1 MADVKFKDV
10 IETISEGIPKYRKA
24 IFKALIIGM
33 IVGESNKCIS
43 GIFRMFELLMFSMGI
58 SRRCFYGFL
67 QSGKLPLGKVWDKLL
82 GMFGESLVTA
92 GRLILLLDDT
102 TYGKTGRK
110 IAGCDSHYDHAS
122 KINSSK
128 YIHGH
133 CRVLLGVLAF
143 IHNRWACLPISNGL
157 YRLKKSVDKS
167 QFKTKIEIAGKLIRQ
182 ASERFSC
189 NILIATD
196 SWFGNKS
203 LIKALGKELVERIN
217 ILTRLRKDTRLYDI
231 FVESNTGKRGRK
243 RKYGKKL
250 PKLSEMA
257 ESLER
262 IRDTLLIYGRNR
274 ECEYSEFIAR
284 HKGFMRQV
292 KVVLIYNRNGYIFPI
307 VSTDLSLSAKQMIE
321 YYSARWKIESGF
333 KELKHELGAIDNQAR
348 KRESV
353 ENHFE
358 LCSIAQT
365 AAWLYVLKQTK
376 APERKYISA
385 RSSLFT
391 FGDIRR
397 KISNELYENPIFD
410 NTCYKGLKSLENI
423 FLFLFLRRSA

>member
-1 MADVKFKDV
+1 MTEAKFKDI
-10 IETISEGIPKYRKA
+10 IEAISEVIPKYRKA
-24 IFKALIIGM
+24 IFKAVIIGM

-67 QSGKLPLGKVWDKLL
+67 QSGKLSFGKVWNKLL
-82 GMFGESLVTA
+82 GMFGESLMTA

-110 IAGCDSHYDHAS
+110 IVGCDTHHDHAS

-128 YIHGH
+128 YIYGQ
-133 CRVLLGVLAF
+133 CRVLLGILAL
-143 IHNRWACLPISNGL
+143 IHNRWACIPISNGL
-157 YRLKKSVDKS
+157 YRLKKSVDKE

-203 LIKALGKELVERIN
+203 LIKVLGKELVERIN
-217 ILTRLRKDTRLYDI
+217 ILTRLRKDSRLYDVC
-231 FVESNTGKRGRK
+231 VENTGKRGRK

-250 PKLSEMA
+250 PKLSELA
-257 ESLER
+257 ETLKR
-262 IRDTLLIYGRNR
+262 IKDNLLIYGRKR
-274 ECEYSEFIAR
+274 ECEYSEFIAMHR
-284 HKGFMRQV
+284 GFMRQV
-292 KVVLIYNRNGYIFPI
+292 KVVLIYSRNGYIFPI

-365 AAWLYVLKQTK
+365 TAWLYALKQTK
-376 APERKYISA
+376 APERKYVSA
-385 RSSLFT
+385 RSSLFS

-397 KISNELYENPIFD
+397 KISNELYETPIFD
-410 NTCYKGLKSLENI
+410 NTCYKGLKSIENI
-423 FLFLFLRRSA
+423 FLLLFLRRSA

>member
-10 IETISEGIPKYRKA
+10 IETISQEIPKYRKA
-24 IFKALIIGM
+24 IFKAVITGM

-43 GIFRMFELLMFSMGI
+43 GIFRMFEVLMFSMGI
-58 SRRCFYGFL
+58 SRRRFYGFL
-67 QSGKLPLGKVWDKLL
+67 QSGKIPLHKVWNKLL
-82 GMFGESLVTA
+82 AMFGETLMTA
-92 GRLILLLDDT
+92 GRVILLLDDT

-110 IAGCDSHYDHAS
+110 IEGCETHYDHAS

-133 CRVLLGVLAF
+133 CRVLLGVLTF
-143 IHNRWACLPISNGL
+143 IHNRWACLPISNEL
-157 YRLKKSVDKS
+157 YRLKKSVDKT
-167 QFKTKIEIAGKLIRQ
+167 QFKTKLQIAGKLIRE

-196 SWFGNKS
+196 SWFGNKT
-203 LIKALGKELVERIN
+203 LIKELGKELVERIN
-217 ILTRLRKDTRLYDI
+217 ILTRLRKDTRLYDVC
-231 FVESNTGKRGRK
+231 VENTGKRGRK
-243 RKYGKKL
+243 RKYGIKL
-250 PKLSEMA
+250 PRITQMA

-262 IRDTLLIYGRNR
+262 LKDNFLIYGRKR
-274 ECEYSEFIAR
+274 ECEYSEFIAMHR
-284 HKGFMRQV
+284 GFMRQV

-365 AAWLYVLKQTK
+365 AVWLYALKQTK
-376 APERKYISA
+376 APERKHVSA
-385 RSSLFT
+385 KSNLYT

-397 KISNELYENPIFD
+397 EISSELYESPIFVG
-410 NTCYKGLKSLENI
+410 TCHKGLKSLENI
-423 FLFLFLRRSA
+423 YLLLLLRHSA

>member
-1 MADVKFKDV
+1 MADVKFRDV
-10 IETISEGIPKYRKA
+10 IDTISEEIPKYRKA

-43 GIFRMFELLMFSMGI
+43 GIFRMFEVLMFSMGI

-67 QSGKLPLGKVWDKLL
+67 QSGKLPLGQVWNKLL
-82 GMFGESLVTA
+82 GMFGESLMTA

-110 IAGCDSHYDHAS
+110 IAGCDTHFDHAS

-143 IHNRWACLPISNGL
+143 VHNRWACLPISNGL
-157 YRLKKSVDKS
+157 YRLKKSVNNE
-167 QFKTKIEIAGKLIRQ
+167 QFKTKIEIAGNLIRQ

-231 FVESNTGKRGRK
+231 FVENNTGKRGRK

-250 PKLSEMA
+250 PTLSKMA

-262 IRDTLLIYGRNR
+262 IKEILLIYGRQR
-274 ECEYSEFIAR
+274 ECEYSEFIAMHR
-284 HKGFMRQV
+284 GFMRQV
-292 KVVLIYNRNGYIFPI
+292 KVVLIHSRNGYIFPI

-365 AAWLYVLKQTK
+365 TAWLYALKQTK

-385 RSSLFT
+385 RSTLFT

-410 NTCYKGLKSLENI
+410 STCYKGLKSLENI
-423 FLFLFLRRSA
+423 FLFLLLRRSA

>member
-1 MADVKFKDV
+1 MAEVKFKDL
-10 IETISEGIPKYRKA
+10 IETISGEIPKYRKA
-24 IFKALIIGM
+24 IFKAVIIGM

-67 QSGKLPLGKVWDKLL
+67 QSGKLPLGKVWDRLL
-82 GMFGESLVTA
+82 AMFGESLMTA

-157 YRLKKSVDKS
+157 YRLKKSVDKEH
-167 QFKTKIEIAGKLIRQ
+167 FMTKLQIAGKLIRQ

-196 SWFGNKS
+196 SWFGNKT
-203 LIKALGKELVERIN
+203 LIKELGKELVERIN
-217 ILTRLRKDTRLYDI
+217 ILTRLRKDTRLCEVS
-231 FVESNTGKRGRK
+231 VEDTGKKGRK

-250 PKLSEMA
+250 PKLYEMTG
-257 ESLER
+257 SLER
-262 IRDTLLIYGRNR
+262 IKESLLIYGRKR
-274 ECEYSEFIAR
+274 ECEYSEFIAMHR
-284 HKGFMRQV
+284 GFMRQV

-365 AAWLYVLKQTK
+365 AAWLYALKQTK
-376 APERKYISA
+376 APERKYVSA
-385 RSSLFT
+385 RSSLFS

-397 KISNELYENPIFD
+397 KISNEVYENPIFD
-410 NTCYKGLKSLENI
+410 STCYKGLKSLENI
-423 FLFLFLRRSA
+423 FIFLFLRRSA